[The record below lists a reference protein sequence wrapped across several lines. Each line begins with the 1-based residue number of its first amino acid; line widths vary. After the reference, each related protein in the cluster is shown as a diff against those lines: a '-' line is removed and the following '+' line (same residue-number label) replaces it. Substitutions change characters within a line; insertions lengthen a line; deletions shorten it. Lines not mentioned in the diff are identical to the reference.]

1 MAITASKSFS
11 SALKSPFLGGA
22 IAVPAPGKAGSA
34 RDASPNSPFRG
45 TAPAPLL
52 MEPSA
57 RSPALPGPAAGRTIP
72 AQGWGPLR
80 TNLSLL
86 HLPTRCCRT
95 EGACPLLVLVFKLRN
110 TFHFSFVSPF
120 WLLRVSFV
128 PPPPPGRCREWC
140 GRAEAPVCQ
149 CVRPS
154 LLHCL
159 PPSPLP
165 SCSLALPAPDRATTR
180 QVRLG
185 RGERRAGAVPEPRR
199 SPVAALRRRPR
210 LLWGSSGRAGGRGG
224 HGGAGRAASS
234 QPRCRCWT
242 PGSEMPPSAG
252 LRSSGGSESATGG
265 RRCGLLCT
273 PALPSVLL
281 LSCLFM
287 ASVGWVVGLFVVLFF
302 SRQEERFVWLK
313 RPNGAVVVARHRVS
327 RRKRALMNREGKER
341 ARGVQSLLLAPF

>member
-1 MAITASKSFS
+1 MSMCPSFTPP
-11 SALKSPFLGGA
+11 LSPAFAAAVVLARPPRPGPRNHPTGA
-22 IAVPAPGKAGSA
+22 AGTGRAPGGS
-34 RDASPNSPFRG
+34 
-45 TAPAPLL
+45 
-52 MEPSA
+52 
-57 RSPALPGPAAGRTIP
+57 
-72 AQGWGPLR
+72 
-80 TNLSLL
+80 
-86 HLPTRCCRT
+86 C
-95 EGACPLLVLVFKLRN
+95 
-110 TFHFSFVSPF
+110 
-120 WLLRVSFV
+120 
-128 PPPPPGRCREWC
+128 
-140 GRAEAPVCQ
+140 
-149 CVRPS
+149 
-154 LLHCL
+154 
-159 PPSPLP
+159 
-165 SCSLALPAPDRATTR
+165 
-180 QVRLG
+180 
-185 RGERRAGAVPEPRR
+185 AGAPPEPRR